1 MLRIIVCVWLQPNHA
16 LIKLLEKPSRSDNRK
31 KSSRHVD
38 VFEEVKQLLSE
49 KKVDGNFR
57 NKDGYTALQ
66 LAVQNGHYECLP
78 LLIKDAKANVN
89 QQGP

>member
-1 MLRIIVCVWLQPNHA
+1 M
-16 LIKLLEKPSRSDNRK
+16 IKLLERPSRRDDRR
-31 KSSRHVD
+31 KSSHHLD
-38 VFEEVKQLLSE
+38 TLDEIKQLLTE
-49 KKVDGNFR
+49 KKVDGIFQ

-66 LAVQNGHYECLP
+66 LAVRNGYYECLP

>member
-1 MLRIIVCVWLQPNHA
+1 MFDISYLWLQPNHA
-16 LIKLLEKPSRSDNRK
+16 LIKLLERPSRRDDRK
-31 KSSRHVD
+31 KSSHHLD
-38 VFEEVKQLLSE
+38 VFKEVKQLLHE

-57 NKDGYTALQ
+57 NTDGYTALQ
-66 LAVQNGHYECLP
+66 LAVRNGYYECLP